1 MKGEEE
7 SVCFFFQQTD
17 SLFVGPGCEDQ
28 IASKDVSSRV
38 AADIRK
44 THTQKKKNH
53 TSTFLLSI
61 FPIVLSGFP
70 GLLIFTQDIYPV
82 VNGKVPITDK
92 YTFYVFARLFSCLS
106 PYSFLSFT
114 LSRRLGSLNSSVIH
128 HSTAHF
134 PGQTN
139 NISTI
144 TAVSEGLKP
153 NNPHA
158 PVPQASLVSVCS
170 SRVGS
175 LELFLKTAFCL

>member
-1 MKGEEE
+1 MKGEEG

-17 SLFVGPGCEDQ
+17 SLFVRPGCEDQ
-28 IASKDVSSRV
+28 IASKDVSSRA

-44 THTQKKKNH
+44 TKKTQP
-53 TSTFLLSI
+53 STFLLSI
-61 FPIVLSGFP
+61 FPIILSGFT
-70 GLLIFTQDIYPV
+70 GLLIFTQDIDPV

-92 YTFYVFARLFSCLS
+92 YTFYVFARLFSCLY

-114 LSRRLGSLNSSVIH
+114 LSGPLGSLNSSV
-128 HSTAHF
+128 

-139 NISTI
+139 NTSTI

-158 PVPQASLVSVCS
+158 PVPQASLVAVCS
-170 SRVGS
+170 SCVDS
-175 LELFLKTAFCL
+175 LELFLKTAFLFMTAFLL